1 MKVLLKEA
9 DDGTLVLLE
18 AEEIN
23 YLPEERVLNIWSSQ
37 SSFEIRDIEKANA
50 DYIVNDAFRCDKVD
64 LSMYE
69 AVRDEED

>member
-23 YLPEERVLNIWSSQ
+23 YLPEERVLNI
-37 SSFEIRDIEKANA
+37 
-50 DYIVNDAFRCDKVD
+50 
-64 LSMYE
+64 
-69 AVRDEED
+69 

>member
-37 SSFEIRDIEKANA
+37 SSFEIRNIDKANA
-50 DYIVNDAFRCDKVD
+50 DHIENDAFRCDKLD

-69 AVRDEED
+69 AVRNEED